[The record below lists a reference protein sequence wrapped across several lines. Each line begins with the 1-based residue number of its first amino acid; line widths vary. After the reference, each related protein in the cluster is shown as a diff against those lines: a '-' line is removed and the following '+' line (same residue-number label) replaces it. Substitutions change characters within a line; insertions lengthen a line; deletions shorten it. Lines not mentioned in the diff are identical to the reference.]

1 MLLSRS
7 SSSCLSPPI
16 NSFSVFAHPVPF
28 RPPKKKSFGKFTQ
41 LQFDGGFRMSGS
53 GCTTYL
59 LEKSRVVGH
68 EPGER
73 AYHVFYQA
81 SFFLLADSRLHIGSE
96 EGRVRLA
103 YGSRSDEMACAFYLD
118 SRWSK
123 SVTAQRYY
131 LVIEACISAEVW
143 RRYALARR

>member
-1 MLLSRS
+1 MRNRFPFSF
-7 SSSCLSPPI
+7 PPQ
-16 NSFSVFAHPVPF
+16 
-28 RPPKKKSFGKFTQ
+28 KKSFGKFTQ

-81 SFFLLADSRLHIGSE
+81 SFASLSRQQAGCTMTPKE
-96 EGRVRLA
+96 DG
-103 YGSRSDEMACAFYLD
+103 
-118 SRWSK
+118 
-123 SVTAQRYY
+123 
-131 LVIEACISAEVW
+131 
-143 RRYALARR
+143 